1 MRLAI
6 VTSEEYAQLMPADQ
20 ALAQAFKALG
30 IDAEPAVWSNT
41 AVPWQSFQAALIRS
55 PWDYYRRPAEFAAW
69 LDRVETMRLPLV
81 NPVRTV
87 RWNMH
92 KGYLRELGELGAP
105 LPGTLMVG
113 GDAAAPSLSTLFTQ
127 HGWSALVM
135 KPAVSGGA
143 FETYKV
149 ERDDAAAFEERYR
162 ALHQHGDVIIQEY
175 CHQIESS
182 GELSF
187 VYVDGLFTHA
197 CRKVPKDA
205 DFRVQE
211 RFGGRNLRHTPTP
224 LELEAAER
232 VLETTTTLGYE
243 YAYARVDMVQHANR
257 LVLMELEVIEP
268 WLFLDTVP
276 EALPRVAELLARRLR
291 GSANSKV

>member
-1 MRLAI
+1 
-6 VTSEEYAQLMPADQ
+6 MPADR
-20 ALAQAFKALG
+20 ALAEALKAHG
-30 IDAEPAVWSNT
+30 IDAAPAVWSNT
-41 AVPWQSFQAALIRS
+41 AVPWQGFQAALIRS
-55 PWDYYRRPAEFAAW
+55 PWDYYLRAAEFEAW
-69 LDRVETMRLPLV
+69 LDRIEALRLSLW

-92 KGYLRELGELGAP
+92 KGYLSELAEAGAP
-105 LPGTLMVG
+105 LPGTVVVR
-113 GDAAAPSLSTLFTQ
+113 GDALAPSLSAIFTER
-127 HGWSALVM
+127 GWPALVM

-162 ALHQHGDVIIQEY
+162 GIHMRGDVIVQEY
-175 CHQIESS
+175 CPRIETS
-182 GELSF
+182 GELSLI
-187 VYVDGLFTHA
+187 YVGGVFTHA

-211 RFGGRNLRHTPTP
+211 RFGGRNLRHTPTA
-224 LELEAAER
+224 LEHHAAER
-232 VLETTTTLGYE
+232 VLEATKKLGYE
-243 YAYARVDMVQHANR
+243 HAYARVDLVHHAND

-276 EALPRVAELLARRLR
+276 EATEQVAELLARRLV
-291 GSANSKV
+291 NSQT